1 MAQRLRLTFPLNP
14 VIWFLIL
21 LSLPLNIVIQIKFTK
36 SRVYIFAVVEIGH
49 QFLSFLLFSLMIQKY
64 STLDQSGCKTV
75 YKKLETYPLYIIR
88 NLNDYYNTNYEIK
101 KI

>member
-49 QFLSFLLFSLMIQKY
+49 QFLFFFVILSYDSEIFNFRSVRLQNSLQ
-64 STLDQSGCKTV
+64 
-75 YKKLETYPLYIIR
+75 ET
-88 NLNDYYNTNYEIK
+88 
-101 KI
+101 